1 MYICIY
7 TYMRIY
13 ICVCIYVNQLEAEDC
28 RRQWKRQAP
37 ALLCRCVSSLLHSLP
52 PLTSSYPTL
61 ALFYS
66 RSLFLSLSFWSL
78 SLSHAHTSAP
88 PIYTQ
93 HVHTSI
99 SPVRTHTHVVP
110 LRRQQFFQGI
120 MTYIYTHTHTHKCMH
135 IFMHACMITYVH
147 TDIHTCI
154 YTIDT
159 EHGHIFGRVTC
170 THAKTQRCT
179 YMHAHTHTN
188 KETCMHTC
196 ILTYTHTRRRHRARR
211 CLCGA

>member
-1 MYICIY
+1 MHICIY
-7 TYMRIY
+7 VYMCIY
-13 ICVCIYVNQLEAEDC
+13 ICVFIFLYQLEAEDC

-37 ALLCRCVSSLLHSLP
+37 ALLCRCVSFLLHSLP

-99 SPVRTHTHVVP
+99 SPVRARTHVVP
-110 LRRQQFFQGI
+110 TEEAANFSGN
-120 MTYIYTHTHTHKCMH
+120 HD
-135 IFMHACMITYVH
+135 VH
-147 TDIHTCI
+147 IHT
-154 YTIDT
+154 Y
-159 EHGHIFGRVTC
+159 
-170 THAKTQRCT
+170 
-179 YMHAHTHTN
+179 
-188 KETCMHTC
+188 
-196 ILTYTHTRRRHRARR
+196 TYT
-211 CLCGA
+211 